1 MKRWYESKTIW
12 TNVLIFVVLFL
23 GYLGN
28 DPLYTQYAVQ
38 INMVVAAANILLRLI
53 TTEKI
58 Q

>member
-12 TNVLIFVVLFL
+12 TNVLIFIILFL

-28 DPLYTQYAVQ
+28 DALFTQYAAQ
-38 INMVVAAANILLRLI
+38 INMVIAAANILLRLI

>member
-12 TNVLIFVVLFL
+12 ANVLIFLVLFL
-23 GYLGN
+23 MYLAD
-28 DPLYTQYAVQ
+28 DPLYAQYGVQ
-38 INMVVAAANILLRLI
+38 INMTIAAANILLRLI

>member
-12 TNVLIFVVLFL
+12 TNVLIFIVLFL

-28 DPLYTQYAVQ
+28 DPLYTQYGVQ

>member
-12 TNVLIFVVLFL
+12 ANVLIFIVLFL

-28 DPLYTQYAVQ
+28 DPLFTQYAVQ
-38 INMVVAAANILLRLI
+38 INMVIAAANILLRLI

>member
-12 TNVLIFVVLFL
+12 TNVLIFIVLFL

-28 DPLYTQYAVQ
+28 DSLFTQYAAQ
-38 INMVVAAANILLRLI
+38 INMVIAAANILLRLI

>member
-23 GYLGN
+23 GYLVD
-28 DPLYTQYAVQ
+28 DPLYAQYAVQ
-38 INMVVAAANILLRLI
+38 INMVIAVANILLRLI

>member
-12 TNVLIFVVLFL
+12 ANVLIFVVLFL

-28 DPLYTQYAVQ
+28 DALFTQYAAQ
-38 INMVVAAANILLRLI
+38 INMVIAAANILLRLI

>member
-28 DPLYTQYAVQ
+28 DALFTQYAAQ
-38 INMVVAAANILLRLI
+38 INMVIAAANILLRLI

>member
-28 DPLYTQYAVQ
+28 DALFTQYAAQ
-38 INMVVAAANILLRLI
+38 INMVAAALNIMLRLI